1 MIINRNLNREFIPR
15 TFSDII
21 ENFVNNAETAERK
34 YLPSADIAE
43 DDKAYYLNIVIP
55 GVNKEDIKVETAD
68 GKLTVKAERKF
79 NKEEG
84 KKYRTVESPYGV
96 FVRSFHLPED
106 VNAQAIDASY
116 TNGILSLA
124 LPKDEKKAHKA
135 TIEIK

>member
-1 MIINRNLNREFIPR
+1 MIINRNATREFIPR

-21 ENFVNNAETAERK
+21 ENFVNNAETTERK

-43 DDKAYYLNIVIP
+43 DEKAYYLNIVLP
-55 GVNKEDIKVETAD
+55 GINKEDIKVETAE

-79 NKEEG
+79 SKEEG

-96 FVRSFHLPED
+96 YARSFHLPED
-106 VNAQAIDASY
+106 VNVQTIEATY
-116 TNGILSLA
+116 TNGILHLV
-124 LPKDEKKAHKA
+124 LQKDEKKTQKA